1 MHGGGVAGAISR
13 AAGRQLDIESRQY
26 VEENGKIPTG
36 QVGVT
41 GPGNLECKYVIHAV
55 GPVWDSSESE
65 AFNINLLHS
74 AVFNTLKK
82 ANELECESVAIPA
95 ISSGIF
101 GFPKPLCSK
110 VFFYTL
116 VKFVEVA

>member
-1 MHGGGVAGAISR
+1 MSAI
-13 AAGRQLDIESRQY
+13 
-26 VEENGKIPTG
+26 
-36 QVGVT
+36 
-41 GPGNLECKYVIHAV
+41 
-55 GPVWDSSESE
+55 
-65 AFNINLLHS
+65 
-74 AVFNTLKK
+74 FNTLKK

-116 VKFVEVA
+116 TKFVEVAQKNNITLKLKTVRLTNFDEETCVIFRCQFDCTF

>member
-1 MHGGGVAGAISR
+1 
-13 AAGRQLDIESRQY
+13 
-26 VEENGKIPTG
+26 
-36 QVGVT
+36 
-41 GPGNLECKYVIHAV
+41 VIHAV
-55 GPVWDSSESE
+55 GPVWDSNESE
-65 AFNINLLHS
+65 DFNTKLLYS

-110 VFFYTL
+110 VFFYSL